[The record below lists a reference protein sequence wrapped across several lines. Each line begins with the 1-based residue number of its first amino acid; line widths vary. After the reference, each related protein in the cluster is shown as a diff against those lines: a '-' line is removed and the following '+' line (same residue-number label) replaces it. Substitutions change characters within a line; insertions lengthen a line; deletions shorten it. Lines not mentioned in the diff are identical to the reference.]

1 MVLIVCCCS
10 FIFATLDSNVG
21 EVEGEEVG
29 EGFEEDQ
36 GLANQGKPSF
46 DLLLLYYLL
55 LFAFLKILAS

>member
-1 MVLIVCCCS
+1 M
-10 FIFATLDSNVG
+10 TLDSNVV

-46 DLLLLYYLL
+46 DLLMLSYLSL
-55 LFAFLKILAS
+55 ITFLQPLSLDPS